1 MSDTDGLRWQRT
13 SPLAAV
19 YFLGKIY
26 KAIAQNAVQSL
37 APLAAFLVAY
47 QGDLASKATL
57 AIGGF
62 LIVTTSIAILR
73 FWFFR
78 FHIGK
83 ESILIRDGVIRKTQ
97 LDIKFDRIQA
107 INTQQTLLFRLFGL
121 TTVRLDTA
129 GSSGQEGALPGIHLS
144 LADSLKD
151 TLGKRGISGQASEP
165 ADEARTSDDPS
176 APTARTLLTLRFGDV
191 VKAGLASSRSLI
203 FLAFLGPLIEP
214 ITENIEARIDESEV
228 ASAFIQV
235 GDVGFAEGLAVIALL
250 AFAVFLLLMLISVV
264 GAFLR
269 YHRFELQ
276 FDGERFFS
284 QGGLLTRH
292 EHAMQMRKIQSLHV
306 KQNIVH
312 RLFGK
317 LSMHARQAASGRKN
331 AAKNFIIPLVDPAQ
345 LPALA
350 GAAFGNEF
358 RDAGLAPRAD
368 SFQRVSW
375 YYLRSRTLL
384 TGLLPALVVVGIFAL
399 PFGWNALW
407 FLLWVPVAA
416 FFGWL
421 RFRRLGYCLTTDGVA
436 VRTGMIGT
444 RVVAHLLRKVQ
455 RVNVS
460 QSPFQRRKG
469 LATLRLFLASG
480 SVRIPFIAVTDAF
493 RLRDYILYKV
503 ESSDLAWH

>member
-1 MSDTDGLRWQRT
+1 MSDTDGLRWRRT

-37 APLAAFLVAY
+37 APVVAFLVAY
-47 QGDLASKATL
+47 QGDIASKAVF
-57 AIGGF
+57 AISGF
-62 LIVTTSIAILR
+62 FIVTTTIAILR

-78 FHIGK
+78 FYIGE

-129 GSSGQEGALPGIHLS
+129 GSSGQEGALPGIRLS
-144 LADSLKD
+144 LADSLKN
-151 TLGKRGISGQASEP
+151 TLSKRGVTGEAPVST
-165 ADEARTSDDPS
+165 DEAGMSDEPPVS
-176 APTARTLLTLRFGDV
+176 AARTLLTLGFGDV

-214 ITENIEARIDESEV
+214 ITKNIEARMDESEV
-228 ASAFIQV
+228 AVTFIRV
-235 GDVGFAEGLAVIALL
+235 SDFGVAGGLAVIVLL
-250 AFAVFLLLMLISVV
+250 AFGVFLLLMLISVV
-264 GAFLR
+264 SAFLR

-292 EHAMQMRKIQSLHV
+292 EHAMQIRKIQSLHV

-317 LSMHARQAASGRKN
+317 LSMHVRQAASGRKN
-331 AAKNFIIPLVDPAQ
+331 AAKNFIVPLVDPTR
-345 LPALA
+345 LPDLA
-350 GAAFGNEF
+350 GAAFGGEF
-358 RDAGLAPRAD
+358 RDSGLTPRAT
-368 SFQRVSW
+368 SFRRVSW

-384 TGLLPALVVVGIFAL
+384 TGLLPALLVVAIFAL
-399 PFGWNALW
+399 PFGWHALW

-416 FFGWL
+416 LYGWL
-421 RFRRLGYCLTTDGVA
+421 RFRRLGYCVTADGVA
-436 VRTGMIGT
+436 VRTGMIGA

-480 SVRIPFIAVTDAF
+480 SVRIPFIAAEEAF
-493 RLRDYILYKV
+493 DLRDYILYKV

>member
-1 MSDTDGLRWQRT
+1 MSDTDGLRWRRT

-37 APLAAFLVAY
+37 APVVAFLVAY
-47 QGDLASKATL
+47 QGDIASKAVF
-57 AIGGF
+57 AISGF
-62 LIVTTSIAILR
+62 FIVTTTIAILR

-78 FHIGK
+78 FHIGE

-129 GSSGQEGALPGIHLS
+129 GSSGQEGALPGIRLS

-151 TLGKRGISGQASEP
+151 TLGKRGVTGEAPIST
-165 ADEARTSDDPS
+165 DEAGASGDPPP
-176 APTARTLLTLRFGDV
+176 AARTLLTLGFGDV

-228 ASAFIQV
+228 AVAFV
-235 GDVGFAEGLAVIALL
+235 RVSDFGFAGGLAVIVML

-269 YHRFELQ
+269 YHRFDLQ

-317 LSMHARQAASGRKN
+317 LSLHARQAASGRKN
-331 AAKNFIIPLVDPAQ
+331 AAKNFIVPLVDPNE
-345 LPALA
+345 LPDLA
-350 GAAFGNEF
+350 GAAFGSEF
-358 RDAGLAPRAD
+358 RDAGLDPRAT
-368 SFQRVSW
+368 SFRRVSW

-384 TGLLPALVVVGIFAL
+384 SGLLPALLVVTLFAL
-399 PFGWNALW
+399 PFGWHALW

-416 FFGWL
+416 LFGWL
-421 RFRRLGYCLTTDGVA
+421 RFRRLAYCVTADGVA

-460 QSPFQRRKG
+460 QSPFQRRKE

-480 SVRIPFIAVTDAF
+480 SVRIPYIDKEDAL

-503 ESSDLAWH
+503 ESSELAWH